1 MTLIDALPVALDPK
15 SAFEAAFSGELPE
28 TLGLKDQDLIAIAKM
43 AERALGDG
51 DTALAFRAYALLVL
65 LDPQNVP
72 YQIGLA
78 ESALAARTPS
88 AALQAASAVVA
99 STPDNPQGYY
109 WSARACLELG
119 LIAEAK
125 EDLEDAASFAKQA
138 RMGTLFAECQAL
150 LGKLQ

>member
-1 MTLIDALPVALDPK
+1 MDALPAALEAR
-15 SAFEAAFSGELPE
+15 SAFEDAFSGELPK
-28 TLGLKDQDLIAIAKM
+28 TLGLDDQDLVAIAKM
-43 AERALGDG
+43 AKKALGEG
-51 DTALAFRAYALLVL
+51 DAALAFSAHALLVL
-65 LDPQNVP
+65 LDPQNVS

-78 ESALAARTPS
+78 ESALAANTPS

-119 LIAEAK
+119 LMAEAK

-150 LGKLQ
+150 LDNLQ